1 MALFKNIVKET
12 VEFGGRTLTLE
23 TGRLAKQAQG
33 SVLISLG
40 DTVILVAV
48 CTSYK
53 PRRGMDFFPLTV
65 NLEEKSYAA
74 GKIPGGF
81 FKREG
86 RPTTE
91 STLNSRLIDRPIR
104 PLFPDG
110 FMNEVQVT
118 GTVMS
123 SDPEIDPGLVGLI
136 GTSAALMISDI
147 PWNGPVAGCTVGRFN
162 GDWVANPSYQQ
173 LGESECELLLAAR
186 EDGIV
191 MVEGALNELSEAEVL
206 EGLRFGAEAMK
217 PVFEAIKRLQ
227 EKAGKEKHP
236 WTADAPDT
244 DFISKV
250 RAIAEPLVQEA
261 AFIPTKEERYAAISA
276 AKKATVAELGDEGAA
291 RSGEIGG
298 IVGDLKSEIVRER
311 ILAEG
316 SRIDGRGLSDV
327 REIATE
333 VAVLPRTHGSSL
345 FTRGET
351 QALATVTFGTKRDEQ
366 RVDAL
371 LGEYKKR
378 FMLHYNFPAFSV
390 GECKMPRG
398 PSRREIG
405 HGTLARRGVLPVVPG
420 VEDFPYTIRV
430 VSEVLESN
438 GSSSMATVCATSMA
452 LMQAGVPTKCAVAG
466 IAMGLISD
474 GTRTAVLSD
483 ILGDEDHLGDMD
495 FKVVGTREGVTAL
508 QMDIKIE
515 SLGWDVLEGALA
527 QAREGRLHILG
538 EMDKTISEASDDLS
552 DYAPRIFTVMINPE
566 RIRDLIG
573 PGGKHIRG
581 IVDQTGV
588 EIDVDD
594 SGRVNVAAVD
604 GAAAAK
610 AIELIRGYTEEPEIG
625 EVYLGKVVKTVD
637 FGAFIAIS
645 PGTEG
650 LCHISELAHER
661 VRATED
667 VVKEGDE
674 VLVRVIAIDRQGK
687 IKLSRRAALE
697 EQPENGGNE

>member
-1 MALFKNIVKET
+1 MGLFKNIVKET

-91 STLNSRLIDRPIR
+91 ATLNSRLIDRPIR
-104 PLFPDG
+104 PLFPEG

-206 EGLRFGAEAMK
+206 EGLRFGNEAMK

-236 WTADAPDT
+236 WTPAEPDT
-244 DFISKV
+244 DFINKV
-250 RAIAEPLVQEA
+250 RAIAEPLVQKA
-261 AFIPTKEERYAAISA
+261 AFIPTKEERYGAIADAKSA
-276 AKKATVAELGDEGAA
+276 TIAELGDEGAD
-291 RSGEIGG
+291 RGGEIAA
-298 IVGDLKSEIVRER
+298 IVSDLKSEIVRER

-333 VAVLPRTHGSSL
+333 VDVLPRTHGSSL

-378 FMLHYNFPAFSV
+378 FLLHYNFPAFSV

-405 HGTLARRGVLPVVPG
+405 HGTLARRGVLPIVPG
-420 VEDFPYTIRV
+420 ADDFPYTIRV

-452 LMQAGVPTKCAVAG
+452 LMQAGVPTKSAVAG
-466 IAMGLISD
+466 IAMGLITD

-495 FKVVGTREGVTAL
+495 FKVVGTRDGVTAL

-515 SLGWDVLEGALA
+515 SLGWDVLEGALE

-538 EMDKTISEASDDLS
+538 EMDKTIAEASDDLS
-552 DYAPRIFTVMINPE
+552 DYAPRIFTVIINPD

-581 IVDQTGV
+581 IVDETGV

-610 AIELIRGYTEEPEIG
+610 AIELIRGYTEEPEVG

-661 VRATED
+661 VRSTED
-667 VVKEGDE
+667 IVKEGDE

-697 EQPENGGNE
+697 DQPEDGGNE

>member
-1 MALFKNIVKET
+1 MALFKNIVKES
-12 VEFGGRTLTLE
+12 VEFGGRTLTIE

-40 DTVILVAV
+40 DTVVLVAV
-48 CTSYK
+48 CTSYQ

-91 STLNSRLIDRPIR
+91 ATLNSRLIDRPIR
-104 PLFPDG
+104 PLFPEG

-118 GTVMS
+118 GTVLS

-136 GTSAALMISDI
+136 GTSAALTISDI

-162 GDWVANPSYQQ
+162 GDWVANPSYQE

-186 EDGIV
+186 TDGIV
-191 MVEGALNELSEAEVL
+191 MVEGALNELSEDEVL

-217 PVFEAIKRLQ
+217 PVFELIERVRKL
-227 EKAGKEKHP
+227 AGKPKHP
-236 WTADAPDT
+236 WSPAEPDT
-244 DFISKV
+244 AFINKV
-250 RAIAEPLVQEA
+250 RDIAKPLVQEA
-261 AFIPTKEERYAAISA
+261 AFIPTKAERYGAIA
-276 AKKATVAELGDEGAA
+276 DAKKSTIAELGDEGAE
-291 RSGEIGG
+291 RSGEVGA
-298 IVGDLKSEIVRER
+298 IVSDLKSEIVRER

-316 SRIDGRGLSDV
+316 SRIDGRGLSDI

-333 VAVLPRTHGSSL
+333 VDVLPRTHGSSL

-378 FMLHYNFPAFSV
+378 FLLHYNFPAFSV

-405 HGTLARRGVLPVVPG
+405 HGTLARRGVLPIVPG
-420 VEDFPYTIRV
+420 EEDFPYTIRV

-438 GSSSMATVCATSMA
+438 GSSSMATVCATSLA
-452 LMQAGVPTKCAVAG
+452 LMQAGVPTKNAVAG
-466 IAMGLISD
+466 IAMGLITD
-474 GTRTAVLSD
+474 GERTAVLSD

-495 FKVVGTREGVTAL
+495 FKVVGTRDGVTAL

-515 SLGWDVLEGALA
+515 SLSWEVLEGALA
-527 QAREGRLHILG
+527 QARAGRLHILD
-538 EMDKTISEASDDLS
+538 EMDKTITGPSDDLS
-552 DYAPRIFTVMINPE
+552 DYAPRIFTVIINPD

-581 IVDQTGV
+581 IVDETGV

-594 SGRVNVAAVD
+594 SGHVNVAAVD

-610 AIELIRGYTEEPEIG
+610 TIELIRGYTEEPEVG

-667 VVKEGDE
+667 VVNEGDE

-697 EQPENGGNE
+697 EQPEEGGDE

>member
-1 MALFKNIVKET
+1 M
-12 VEFGGRTLTLE
+12 
-23 TGRLAKQAQG
+23 
-33 SVLISLG
+33 LISLD
-40 DTVILVAV
+40 DTVVLVAV

-53 PRRGMDFFPLTV
+53 PRAGMDFFPLTV

-91 STLNSRLIDRPIR
+91 ATLNSRLIDRPIR
-104 PLFPDG
+104 PLFPEG

-118 GTVMS
+118 GTVLS

-136 GTSAALMISDI
+136 GTSAALTISDI

-191 MVEGALNELSEAEVL
+191 MVEGALNELTEAEVL

-217 PVFEAIKRLQ
+217 PVFELIERVRQ
-227 EKAGKEKHP
+227 KAGKEKHP
-236 WTADAPDT
+236 WTPAEPDT
-244 DFISKV
+244 EFINKV
-250 RAIAEPLVQEA
+250 RAVAKPLVQEA
-261 AFIPTKEERYAAISA
+261 AFIPTKAERYGAIAA
-276 AKKATVAELGDEGAA
+276 AKKTTIAELGEEGQS

-298 IVGDLKSEIVRER
+298 IVSDLKSEIVRER

-333 VAVLPRTHGSSL
+333 VDVLPRTHGSSL

-378 FMLHYNFPAFSV
+378 FLLHYNFPAFSV

-405 HGTLARRGVLPVVPG
+405 HGTLARRGVLPIVPG
-420 VEDFPYTIRV
+420 EDDFPYTIRV

-438 GSSSMATVCATSMA
+438 GSSSMATVCATSLA
-452 LMQAGVPTKCAVAG
+452 LMQAGVPTKSAVAG
-466 IAMGLISD
+466 IAMGLITD
-474 GTRTAVLSD
+474 GERTAVLSD

-515 SLGWDVLEGALA
+515 SLSWEVLEGALS
-527 QAREGRLHILG
+527 QAREGRLHILD
-538 EMDKTISEASDDLS
+538 EMDKTITGPSDDLS
-552 DYAPRIFTVMINPE
+552 DYAPRIFTVIINPD

-581 IVDQTGV
+581 IVDETGV

-594 SGRVNVAAVD
+594 SGHVNVAAVD

-610 AIELIRGYTEEPEIG
+610 AIELIRGYTEEPEVG

-645 PGTEG
+645 PGTVG

-667 VVKEGDE
+667 VVNEGDE

-687 IKLSRRAALE
+687 IKLSRRAALD
-697 EQPENGGNE
+697 EQPEEGGDE